1 MSEATESNTH
11 TPATQGTSDR
21 EAALE
26 DRIRKLE
33 AALAAQ
39 TAVPPDDEAVTER
52 VLAKLSSLA
61 GSGRSVAERVLVLAS
76 DGSQQALPPLPDGAV
91 LHPPTAAMPEEAHR
105 RWFFTQLWTEIRLV
119 FRMYFD
125 PHYRVSRTTQFALPG
140 IALLL
145 VFDYFFFSVWVSIVF
160 VSPVMER
167 LLAVALGVLGY
178 KLIVRELA
186 RYRDVLEY
194 MARYG
199 NR

>member
-1 MSEATESNTH
+1 MNEATESNTES
-11 TPATQGTSDR
+11 PPPPGTSDR
-21 EAALE
+21 EAVLE

-39 TAVPPDDEAVTER
+39 TAMPPDDEAVTDR
-52 VLAKLSSLA
+52 VIAKLSAIA
-61 GSGRSVAERVLVLAS
+61 GGAKSAADRVLVLAG
-76 DGSQQALPPLPDGAV
+76 DGSRHVLPPLPDGAV
-91 LHPPTAAMPEEAHR
+91 LHPPVSPLPEEAHR
-105 RWFFTQLWTEIRLV
+105 RWFFTQLWTETRLV

-145 VFDYFFFSVWVSIVF
+145 VFNYFFFSVWVSIAF
-160 VSPVMER
+160 LSPVLER
-167 LLAVALGVLGY
+167 VLAVLLGVLGY

-199 NR
+199 R